1 MKLLFAIVSSEDTN
15 ALVNA
20 LLKAKLSVTK
30 LSTTGGF
37 LKVGNTTLL
46 IGVND
51 DKVGDVFKIIENNCK
66 SRKEIVPIVGAG
78 DMGMFSAQ
86 SMEVSVGG
94 ATVFIVNV
102 DSFKKM

>member
-20 LLKAKLSVTK
+20 LIKNKFSVTK
-30 LSTTGGF
+30 LATTGGF

-46 IGVND
+46 LGVAD
-51 DKVGDVFKIIENNCK
+51 DRVNEALKLIEGNCK

-86 SMEVSVGG
+86 SMEVNVGG

-102 DSFKKM
+102 EDLKKM

>member
-1 MKLLFAIVSSEDTN
+1 MKLMFAIVSSEDTN

-20 LLKAKLSVTK
+20 LIKSKFSVTK
-30 LSTTGGF
+30 LATTGGF

-46 IGVND
+46 LGVAD
-51 DKVGDVFKIIENNCK
+51 DKINDVLKIIEGNCK

-86 SMEVSVGG
+86 SMEVNVGG

-102 DSFKKM
+102 ESFKKM

>member
-20 LLKAKLSVTK
+20 LIKNKFSVTK
-30 LSTTGGF
+30 LATTGGF

-46 IGVND
+46 LGVAD
-51 DKVGDVFKIIENNCK
+51 DRVNEVLKLIEGNCK

-86 SMEVSVGG
+86 SMEVNVGG

-102 DSFKKM
+102 EDLKKM

>member
-1 MKLLFAIVSSEDTN
+1 MKLLFAIISSEDTN

-20 LLKAKLSVTK
+20 LIKNKFSVTK
-30 LSTTGGF
+30 LATTGGF

-46 IGVND
+46 LGVAD
-51 DKVGDVFKIIENNCK
+51 DRVNEVLKLIEGNCK

-86 SMEVSVGG
+86 SMEVNVGG

-102 DSFKKM
+102 EDLKKM